1 MFSIFTLTNKR
12 IKTFA
17 MKTLKI
23 MLFVLTAALIAAGC
37 REDSESNKI
46 TGNVRFLSVVKDEIA
61 TKSSIDVADSAIIT
75 IGIYLYDNMGRLVG
89 PYNFSGGQEI
99 SIDLPVG
106 ENYMVYALANVGE
119 FTPPPL
125 ESEMREVSIGW
136 PGLAGIT
143 SGGFPLAHTGT
154 LTVAQGNN
162 SYTMEFVRL
171 VARYDLVIDR
181 SNLEGSFEVTGVRLR
196 NSAADVFPFST
207 RPATATLDGDIS
219 TISDLQRLNAG
230 SAVSFYMYE
239 NLQGN
244 LLPDNR
250 DPWAKIP
257 DNIPSA
263 KNLCTFIEIEGR
275 YIGGGVSA
283 GLNSDKMTFRFYLGA
298 DNTSSFDIVR
308 NTIQTLSFLPS
319 DNSISTES
327 WKVDPGIVV
336 DNRSIGWDPLVLNLV
351 SMAQDTVCLVLSP
364 AGLPVILKGSEFFEN
379 GYLSY
384 SREGERVII
393 SSISNVIS
401 PISATLTA
409 GTLDMKKS
417 SILQINV
424 VPSVSVT
431 DIIVRPSDTSLFYRK
446 RVQLKVT
453 AVWSDGSTS
462 DITNVCDWNNNRPDA
477 ALLSSSAIVRNIYSG
492 SEDFVDVTITAHYLG
507 KSRSANI
514 VCYRNGYTSHSYE
527 LNLDP
532 TYASVTVGT
541 SFQITA
547 TLTTKTFIDGDEMDS
562 STSDVTHAAQWVSLT
577 PNIAT
582 VSAGEVTT
590 LATGVAMIK
599 ATHSGERDY
608 TYVDVTPQSAP
619 TITSLTL
626 SPASATITANGSKS
640 FIATATYSDG
650 TTTEVTSLC
659 AWSSS
664 DTDAAT
670 VNNGTAT
677 GCNTTSFIK
686 TTTITA
692 TFSGMSATANLT
704 VEGVTKSPTSLLI
717 SASPST
723 IEWNGTSLLSAN
735 VTWSDGSVTNET
747 DISYTITSG
756 EEYVFNYQVEEGA
769 LRGNNSESTDRNVI
783 IRGTFSYGGTV
794 LTDDV
799 VVTIQ
804 GKKGVAASA
813 IVLFMNRYT
822 IAQGDSP
829 CVLSAMVTYSD
840 GSTETFGSTGVTYSL
855 EGENVSYANLIGN
868 TIEAAN
874 NSDSYKPVIVK
885 VSYTFGG
892 VTVTDTKILN
902 VRPKYPVEVQI
913 TPSDNNFTSPSGVTL
928 ALGQSI
934 SFTATAIYSDESTAK
949 CTSSSVWTITIR
961 HSDGGTRVISG
972 HTVSYSQLYD
982 EQEYTITDV
991 TVTAS
996 YTTDD
1001 GLQSTTVT
1009 GTLSGLI
1016 TLQ

>member
-1 MFSIFTLTNKR
+1 
-12 IKTFA
+12 

-61 TKSSIDVADSAIIT
+61 TKSSIEVDDSAIIT
-75 IGIYLYDNMGRLVG
+75 IGIHLYDNMGRLAG
-89 PYNFSGGQEI
+89 SYNFSGGKEI

-207 RPATATLDGDIS
+207 KAATATLEGDIAS
-219 TISDLQRLNAG
+219 PSDLQRLNAG
-230 SAVSFYMYE
+230 VAVSFYMYE

-244 LLPDNR
+244 LLPDNS

-263 KNLCTFIEIEGR
+263 QNLCTFIEIEGR

-283 GLNSDKMTFRFYLGA
+283 GLNSNNMTFRFYLGA
-298 DNTSSFDIVR
+298 DNTSSFNIVR

-336 DNRSIGWDPLVLNLV
+336 DNRSIGWDPPVLNIV
-351 SMAQDTVCLVLSP
+351 AMGQDTACLMLSP
-364 AGLPVILKGSEFFEN
+364 AELPVTLKGSEFFDN
-379 GYLSY
+379 GRLSY

-393 SSISNVIS
+393 SSTSNVIS

-446 RVQLKVT
+446 KVQLKVT
-453 AVWSDGSTS
+453 ALWSDGSTS

-492 SEDFVDVTITAHYLG
+492 SEDFVDVTITAHYHG
-507 KSRSANI
+507 KSCSANI

-532 TYASVTVGT
+532 SYATVTVGT
-541 SFQITA
+541 SFHITA
-547 TLTTKTFIDGDEMDS
+547 TLTTRTFVNGVEMDCV
-562 STSDVTHAAQWVSLT
+562 TSDVTYSAQWISLQ
-577 PNIAT
+577 PYIAT
-582 VSAGEVTT
+582 VSGGEVTT
-590 LATGVAMIK
+590 LTTGIAVIK
-599 ATHSGERDY
+599 AMLSGEAGY
-608 TYVDVTPQSAP
+608 TYVDVRAQSTP

-626 SPASATITANGSKS
+626 SPTSATIAANGSTS

-650 TTTEVTSLC
+650 TTTDVTSLC
-659 AWSSS
+659 SWSSS
-664 DTDAAT
+664 DTGAAT
-670 VNNGTAT
+670 ISNGTAT
-677 GCNTTSFIK
+677 GCNTTYSIK

-704 VEGVTKSPTSLLI
+704 VEGMTKSPTSLLI

-723 IEWNGTSLLSAN
+723 IEWNGTSLLSAT
-735 VTWSDGSVTNET
+735 VTWSDGTVTNET
-747 DISYTITSG
+747 DISYTIISG

-769 LRGNNSESTDRNVI
+769 VRGNNSESTDRNVI

-799 VVTIQ
+799 VVTIK
-804 GKKGVAASA
+804 GKEGVSASA

-829 CVLSAMVTYSD
+829 CILSAMVTYSD
-840 GSTETFGSTGVTYSL
+840 GNTETFTSSEVTYSL

-874 NSDSYKPVIVK
+874 NSDSYKPVMVK
-885 VSYTFGG
+885 VSYSSGG
-892 VTVTDTKILN
+892 VTVTDMKVLN

-928 ALGQSI
+928 ASGQSI
-934 SFTATAIYSDESTAK
+934 SFTAVAIYSDGSTAE
-949 CTSSSVWTITIR
+949 CTSSSVWTITIS
-961 HSDGGTRVISG
+961 HSDGGTRVIGGNS
-972 HTVSYSQLYD
+972 VSYSQLYD
-982 EQEYTITDV
+982 EQEYTITGV

-1001 GLQSTTVT
+1001 GLKSTTAT

>member
-1 MFSIFTLTNKR
+1 
-12 IKTFA
+12 

-37 REDSESNKI
+37 REDSESNKV

-61 TKSSIDVADSAIIT
+61 TKSSIEVDDSAIIT
-75 IGIYLYDNMGRLVG
+75 IGIHLYDNMGRLAG
-89 PYNFSGGQEI
+89 SYNFSGEGEI
-99 SIDLPVG
+99 SIDLPAG
-106 ENYMVYALANVGE
+106 ESYIVYALANVGE
-119 FTPPPL
+119 FTPPLL
-125 ESEMREVSIGW
+125 EIDMRVVSIEW

-181 SNLEGSFEVTGVRLR
+181 SNLEGNFEVTGVRLR
-196 NSAADVFPFST
+196 NSAADVFPFSA
-207 RPATATLDGDIS
+207 RAATATLDGDIS
-219 TISDLQRLNAG
+219 TTSDLQRLNTG

-283 GLNSDKMTFRFYLGA
+283 GLNSDNMTFRFYLGA

-336 DNRSIGWDPLVLNLV
+336 DNRSIGWDPPVLNIV
-351 SMAQDTVCLVLSP
+351 AMEQDTACLVLSP
-364 AGLPVILKGSEFFEN
+364 AGLPVTLKGSEFFEN
-379 GYLSY
+379 GHLNY

-393 SSISNVIS
+393 SSTSNVVS
-401 PISATLTA
+401 PMSATLTA

-431 DIIVRPSDTSLFYRK
+431 DIIVTPSDTSLFYEK
-446 RVQLKVT
+446 SVQLRAT

-462 DITNVCDWNNNRPDA
+462 DVTEICYWNNDRPDA
-477 ALLSSSAIVRNIYSG
+477 ALLSSSAVVTNIYSG
-492 SEDFVDVTITAHYLG
+492 NEDRVDVAITARYFG
-507 KSRSANI
+507 KSHTANI
-514 VCYRNGYTSHSYE
+514 ECYRNGYTSHSYE
-527 LNLDP
+527 LNVDP
-532 TYASVTVGT
+532 TSVTVTVGS

-547 TLTTKTFIDGDEMDS
+547 ILTTKTFVNGEEMDCT
-562 STSDVTHAAQWVSLT
+562 TSDVTHTAQWIT
-577 PNIAT
+577 HHPDKAT
-582 VSAGEVTT
+582 VSAGEVSVLTT
-590 LATGVAMIK
+590 GIAIIQAS
-599 ATHSGERDY
+599 HSRESDF
-608 TYVDVTPQSAP
+608 TYVNIIPQTAP
-619 TITSLTL
+619 TITSISI
-626 SPASATITANGSKS
+626 SPTSATITANGSTS

-650 TTTEVTSLC
+650 SMEDITSLC
-659 AWSSS
+659 TWSSS

-670 VNNGTAT
+670 VSNGTAT
-677 GCNTTSFIK
+677 GCNTTYSIK

-704 VEGVTKSPTSLLI
+704 VEGVTKSPTAISI

-723 IEWNGTSLLSAN
+723 IEWNGTSLLSAT
-735 VTWSDGSVTNET
+735 VTWSDGSVTTET
-747 DISYTITSG
+747 DVTYTIVSG
-756 EEYVFNYQVEEGA
+756 EEYVYNYQVEEGT
-769 LRGNNSESTDRNVI
+769 LKGNNSESSDRNVI

-804 GKKGVAASA
+804 GKEGVSASE

-829 CVLSAMVTYSD
+829 CILSAMVTYSD
-840 GSTETFGSTGVTYSL
+840 GSTETFTSSEVTYSL
-855 EGENVSYANLIGN
+855 EGENAFYANLIGN
-868 TIEAAN
+868 TVEAAN
-874 NSDSYKPVIVK
+874 NSDSYKPVMVK
-885 VSYTFGG
+885 VSYTFGE
-892 VTVTDTKILN
+892 VTVTDSRILN
-902 VRPKYPVEVQI
+902 VRPKYPVEVQV

-928 ALGQSI
+928 ASGQSI
-934 SFTATAIYSDESTAK
+934 SFTSVAIHSDGSSTE
-949 CTSSSVWTITIR
+949 CTSSSLWTITVR

-972 HTVSYSQLYD
+972 NSVSYGQLYD
-982 EQEYTITDV
+982 EQEYTITGV
-991 TVTAS
+991 TVTTS

-1001 GLQSTTVT
+1001 GLKSTTAT

>member
-1 MFSIFTLTNKR
+1 
-12 IKTFA
+12 

-37 REDSESNKI
+37 REDSESNKV

-61 TKSSIDVADSAIIT
+61 TKSSIEVDDSAIIT
-75 IGIYLYDNMGRLVG
+75 IGIHLYDNMGRLAG
-89 PYNFSGGQEI
+89 SYNFSGEGEI
-99 SIDLPVG
+99 SIDLPAG
-106 ENYMVYALANVGE
+106 ESYIVYALANVGE
-119 FTPPPL
+119 FTPPLL
-125 ESEMREVSIGW
+125 EIDMRVVSIEW

-181 SNLEGSFEVTGVRLR
+181 SNLEGYFEVTGVRLR
-196 NSAADVFPFST
+196 NSAADVFPFSA
-207 RPATATLDGDIS
+207 RAATATLDGDIS
-219 TISDLQRLNAG
+219 TISDLQRLNTG

-336 DNRSIGWDPLVLNLV
+336 DNRSIGWNPPVLNIV
-351 SMAQDTVCLVLSP
+351 AMGQDTACLVLSP
-364 AGLPVILKGSEFFEN
+364 AGLPVTLKSSEFFEN
-379 GYLSY
+379 GHLSY

-393 SSISNVIS
+393 SSTSNVIS
-401 PISATLTA
+401 PINATLTA

-424 VPSVSVT
+424 VPSVIVT
-431 DIIVRPSDTSLFYRK
+431 DIIVRPSDTSLFYGNNM
-446 RVQLKVT
+446 QLSAT

-462 DITNVCDWNNNRPDA
+462 DITEVCSWSNNNPNA
-477 ALLSSSAIVRNIYSG
+477 VLLSSSAFVTNVYSG
-492 SEDFVDVTITAHYLG
+492 DEDRVDVTITARYYG
-507 KSRSANI
+507 KSRTARI

-527 LNLDP
+527 LNVDP
-532 TYASVTVGT
+532 TSVTVTVGS

-547 TLTTKTFIDGDEMDS
+547 ILTTKTFVNGEENDS
-562 STSDVTHAAQWVSLT
+562 STSDVTYTAQWIT
-577 PNIAT
+577 HHPDKAT
-582 VSAGEVTT
+582 VSAGEVSVLTT
-590 LATGVAMIK
+590 GIAIIQAS
-599 ATHSGERDY
+599 HSRESDF
-608 TYVDVTPQSAP
+608 TYVDIIPQTAP
-619 TITSLTL
+619 TITSISI
-626 SPASATITANGSKS
+626 SPTSATITANGSTS

-650 TTTEVTSLC
+650 SMEDITSLC
-659 AWSSS
+659 TWSSS

-670 VNNGTAT
+670 VSNGTAT
-677 GCNTTSFIK
+677 GCNTTYSIK

-704 VEGVTKSPTSLLI
+704 VEGVTKSPTAISI

-723 IEWNGTSLLSAN
+723 IEWNGTSLLSAT
-735 VTWSDGSVTNET
+735 VTWSDGSVTTET
-747 DISYTITSG
+747 DVTYTIVSG
-756 EEYVFNYQVEEGA
+756 EEYVYNYQVEEGA

-799 VVTIQ
+799 VVTIK
-804 GKKGVAASA
+804 GKEGVSASA

-829 CVLSAMVTYSD
+829 CILSAMVTYSD
-840 GSTETFGSTGVTYSL
+840 GNTETFTSSEVTYSL

-874 NSDSYKPVIVK
+874 NSDSYKPVMVK
-885 VSYTFGG
+885 VSYSSGG
-892 VTVTDTKILN
+892 VTVTDMKVLN

-928 ALGQSI
+928 ASGQSI
-934 SFTATAIYSDESTAK
+934 SFTAVAIYSDGSTAE
-949 CTSSSVWTITIR
+949 CTSSSVWTITIS
-961 HSDGGTRVISG
+961 HSDGGTRVIGGNS
-972 HTVSYSQLYD
+972 VSYSQLYD
-982 EQEYTITDV
+982 EQEYTITGV

-1001 GLQSTTVT
+1001 GLKSTTAT

>member
-1 MFSIFTLTNKR
+1 
-12 IKTFA
+12 

-61 TKSSIDVADSAIIT
+61 TKSSIEVDDSAIIT
-75 IGIYLYDNMGRLVG
+75 IGIHLYDNMGRLAG
-89 PYNFSGGQEI
+89 SYNFSGEGEI
-99 SIDLPVG
+99 SIDLPAG
-106 ENYMVYALANVGE
+106 ESYIVYALANVGE
-119 FTPPPL
+119 FTPPLL
-125 ESEMREVSIGW
+125 EIDMRVVSIEW

-181 SNLEGSFEVTGVRLR
+181 SNLEGYFEVTGVRLR
-196 NSAADVFPFST
+196 NSAADVFPFSA
-207 RPATATLDGDIS
+207 RAATATLDGDIS
-219 TISDLQRLNAG
+219 TISDLQRLNTG

-283 GLNSDKMTFRFYLGA
+283 GLNSNNMTFRFYLGA
-298 DNTSSFDIVR
+298 DNTSSFNIVR

-336 DNRSIGWDPLVLNLV
+336 DNRSIGWDPPVLNIV
-351 SMAQDTVCLVLSP
+351 AMGQDTACLMLSP
-364 AGLPVILKGSEFFEN
+364 AELPVTLKGSEFFDN
-379 GYLSY
+379 GRLSY

-393 SSISNVIS
+393 SSTSNVIS

-446 RVQLKVT
+446 KVQLKVT
-453 AVWSDGSTS
+453 ALWSDGSTS

-492 SEDFVDVTITAHYLG
+492 SEDFVDVTITAHYHG
-507 KSRSANI
+507 KSCSANI

-532 TYASVTVGT
+532 SYATVTVGT
-541 SFQITA
+541 SFHITA
-547 TLTTKTFIDGDEMDS
+547 TLTTRTFVNGVEMDCV
-562 STSDVTHAAQWVSLT
+562 TSDVTYSAQWISLQ
-577 PNIAT
+577 PYIAT
-582 VSAGEVTT
+582 VSGGEVTT
-590 LATGVAMIK
+590 LTTGIAVIK
-599 ATHSGERDY
+599 AMLSGEAGY
-608 TYVDVTPQSAP
+608 TYVDVRAQSTP

-626 SPASATITANGSKS
+626 SPTSATIAANGSTS

-650 TTTEVTSLC
+650 TTTDVTSLC
-659 AWSSS
+659 SWSSS
-664 DTDAAT
+664 DTGAAT
-670 VNNGTAT
+670 ISNGTAT
-677 GCNTTSFIK
+677 GCNTTYSIK

-704 VEGVTKSPTSLLI
+704 VEGMTKSPTSLLI

-723 IEWNGTSLLSAN
+723 IEWNGTSLLSAT
-735 VTWSDGSVTNET
+735 VTWSDGTVTNET
-747 DISYTITSG
+747 DISYTIISG

-769 LRGNNSESTDRNVI
+769 VRGNNSESTDRNVI

-804 GKKGVAASA
+804 GKKGVTASA

-840 GSTETFGSTGVTYSL
+840 GSTETFTSYGVTYSL

-868 TIEAAN
+868 TIAAAN

-913 TPSDNNFTSPSGVTL
+913 TPSDNNFTSPLGVTL
-928 ALGQSI
+928 ASGQSI
-934 SFTATAIYSDESTAK
+934 SFTATAIYSDESTAE
-949 CTSSSVWTITIR
+949 CTSSSVWTITII

-972 HTVSYSQLYD
+972 NSVTYSQLYD
-982 EQEYTITDV
+982 EQEYTITGV
-991 TVTAS
+991 TVTTS
-996 YTTDD
+996 YTTND
-1001 GLQSTTVT
+1001 GLKSTTAT